1 MENYI
6 VINGKKAELTEA
18 QLKQLGIKVKKISP
32 FERASK
38 EEPYFYIS
46 CNGDVSTGKD
56 CRHDIDKK
64 VSDVAN
70 YCTDRELIE
79 QRALHETLNRLLW
92 RFACE
97 NGELENEWNG
107 ENYHFEVFF
116 DEDKQEFKAQYRVVT
131 HTFGPFFRTKGD
143 ADKAIEI
150 IKEFIEA
157 HPDFIW

>member
-6 VINGKKAELTEA
+6 VINGKKAELTRA
-18 QLKQLGIKVKKISP
+18 QLKQLGIELENKNP
-32 FERASK
+32 FERINGKTFYVIAEDGTLPDFK
-38 EEPYFYIS
+38 EDGSDLDEKFYE
-46 CNGDVSTGKD
+46 NG
-56 CRHDIDKK
+56 
-64 VSDVAN
+64 N
-70 YCTDRELIE
+70 YCTDKDLMR
-79 QRALHETLNRLLW
+79 QRALHETLSRLLW

-107 ENYHFEVFF
+107 ENYHYELFF

-150 IKEFIEA
+150 IKEFIKA
-157 HPDFIW
+157 HPDFVW